1 MKIGVWIL
9 VMMGMGGTPL
19 AHAGS
24 TFSSG
29 EAAQV
34 SAHLDF
40 QITIQPSLKV
50 QLALQDERLQ
60 AQAETSPGSTL
71 LRQADDQLS
80 EHHLPP
86 SRRHPTR
93 WTSEE
98 SAPFT
103 DAPTRLYTFVSP

>member
-9 VMMGMGGTPL
+9 VMVGMGGTPL

-29 EAAQV
+29 ETPQV

-50 QLALQDERLQ
+50 QLDLQDKRLQ

-80 EHHLPP
+80 EHHERDRTSLTPP
-86 SRRHPTR
+86 SGEGCTLEDGTAHFC
-93 WTSEE
+93 
-98 SAPFT
+98 A
-103 DAPTRLYTFVSP
+103 

>member
-1 MKIGVWIL
+1 MKLGMWIL
-9 VMMGMGGTPL
+9 LAVGMGGTPL
-19 AHAGS
+19 AQAGS
-24 TFSSG
+24 QFSSG
-29 EAAQV
+29 ETPQV

-50 QLALQDERLQ
+50 QLDLRDERLQ